1 MLSRQGT
8 PSGTISPVPAH
19 TTIIETARLV
29 LTPLQVADAPA
40 MAAILGDQVLYNYTG
55 GEPPTIEQL
64 ENLYRAQI
72 AGSPRSGEV
81 WHNWIVRI
89 AGSPVAVGFVQA
101 TITGDDADVAW
112 VIGVAW
118 QGRGIASEAAAAMCQ
133 WLRYGGVGRI
143 TAHIHPGHVASAAV
157 AEACGLG
164 ATEVIDDDGEV
175 VWATVL

>member
-1 MLSRQGT
+1 M
-8 PSGTISPVPAH
+8 PAH
-19 TTIIETARLV
+19 TTIIETAGLV

-40 MAAILGDQVLYNYTG
+40 MADILGDRDLYRYTG

-64 ENLYRAQI
+64 ENRYRAQI

-89 AGSPVAVGFVQA
+89 AGSRVAVGFVQA

-133 WLRYGGVGRI
+133 WLRDGGVGRI
-143 TAHIHPGHVASAAV
+143 TAHIHPDHVASAAV
-157 AEACGLG
+157 AEACGLS
-164 ATEVIDDDGEV
+164 ATKVIDDDGEV